1 MSKYGLAICL
11 IAGAHQVHAMQL
23 AKPQLIKA
31 LATNTS
37 ALRLS
42 RFTSSQSSSSQHRDN
57 DAKANLET
65 IERRLEEIE
74 NQKFEEELKAIT
86 DPVER
91 ERRTLL
97 RQAKKLRQEDANR
110 IGADIVLG
118 TVGAYIGMAGIVY
131 MLIG

>member
-1 MSKYGLAICL
+1 MIKYGLTICL

-23 AKPQLIKA
+23 AKPQLIKN
-31 LATNTS
+31 LATNAS

-97 RQAKKLRQEDANR
+97 RQAEKLRQEDANR
-110 IGADIVLG
+110 VGANIFLG
-118 TVGAYIGMAGIVY
+118 TVGAYTGMVGIVY